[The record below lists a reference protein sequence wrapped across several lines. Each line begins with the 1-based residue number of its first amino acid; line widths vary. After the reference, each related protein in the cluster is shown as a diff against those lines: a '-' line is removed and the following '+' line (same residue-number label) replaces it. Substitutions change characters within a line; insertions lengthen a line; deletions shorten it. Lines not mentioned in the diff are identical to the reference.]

1 MRLKE
6 AFTLQN
12 KMQSLYQQTIRMLR
26 ADTFACTK
34 VVRMYSK
41 ANIGEDVV
49 EEVPVSTSYAAGE
62 GRYEFDRLV
71 DLAQSILADKHRLTL
86 AIEKAKAG
94 CSVSFDALK
103 QDNVV
108 KEFLIKSLS
117 EMENVKSSQREGEDQ
132 AYGKDNDGKPA
143 VYRYPTRTVTTYDI
157 DKSHLKS
164 ILKRLKQE
172 FSETSLKLDELVLS
186 VDVDFVPS
194 YDYDSSLEEI
204 YLES

>member
-12 KMQSLYQQTIRMLR
+12 KIQSLYQQTIRMLCT
-26 ADTFACTK
+26 DTFARTK

-41 ANIGEDVV
+41 ANIGDDVT
-49 EEVPVSTSYAAGE
+49 EEVPISTSYAVGD

-71 DLAQSILADKHRLTL
+71 DIAQRILEDRRNLTL
-86 AIEKAKAG
+86 AIEKAKAD
-94 CSVSFDALK
+94 CPVSFDALK

-108 KEFLIKSLS
+108 KQFLINCLS
-117 EMENVKSSQREGEDQ
+117 DMENVKSFQRDGDDQ
-132 AYGKDNDGKPA
+132 VFGKDNDGKPA
-143 VYRYPTRTVTTYDI
+143 VFRYPTRTVTTYDI

-164 ILKRLKQE
+164 ILKRLKSE
-172 FSETSLKLDELVLS
+172 SSETSLKLDELALS
-186 VDVDFVPS
+186 VNVDFVPS